1 MDSGTKGLRR
11 APALVQASV
20 PLRRALTVDHLQ
32 LHAPDGPVR
41 LHPTPPADPVIP
53 AWVAGRPLE
62 AAPRTDDFGATMK
75 VWVVM
80 YAAYGDLWANI
91 VYSSEEAA
99 KAFVGDR
106 PEYGIESVEIGE
118 QP

>member
-1 MDSGTKGLRR
+1 
-11 APALVQASV
+11 
-20 PLRRALTVDHLQ
+20 
-32 LHAPDGPVR
+32 
-41 LHPTPPADPVIP
+41 
-53 AWVAGRPLE
+53 
-62 AAPRTDDFGATMK
+62 MK
-75 VWVVM
+75 VRVVM

-106 PEYGIESVEIGE
+106 PEYRIESVEIRE